1 MLKTEM
7 RNPKTTH
14 IDRMSSEQI
23 VRVIQDENKYAV
35 QAIDTEL
42 AAISA
47 AVDAIVRRMKEGG
60 RLFYVG
66 CGTSG
71 RIGVLDASECPPT
84 YGVADDLVIGIIAGG
99 DHALR
104 YAVEGAEDDEQQG
117 RTDLDAYHLRPC
129 DSVVGISA
137 AGGAAYVLGALR
149 LAKERGALTVSLTCN
164 AACPIG
170 ECGRY
175 RHPSGYGRRGG
186 DWLDTHESRQR
197 AQDDPKHDFHIRDDT
212 NGICLRKSD
221 GPFEAQQPEAEESYD
236 RYRMRS
242 HRAFPLPTRKRC

>member
-71 RIGVLDASECPPT
+71 RVTAWWASRPQAVPPMSSARS
-84 YGVADDLVIGIIAGG
+84 VW
-99 DHALR
+99 R
-104 YAVEGAEDDEQQG
+104 RSAE
-117 RTDLDAYHLRPC
+117 H
-129 DSVVGISA
+129 
-137 AGGAAYVLGALR
+137 
-149 LAKERGALTVSLTCN
+149 
-164 AACPIG
+164 
-170 ECGRY
+170 
-175 RHPSGYGRRGG
+175 
-186 DWLDTHESRQR
+186 
-197 AQDDPKHDFHIRDDT
+197 
-212 NGICLRKSD
+212 
-221 GPFEAQQPEAEESYD
+221 
-236 RYRMRS
+236 
-242 HRAFPLPTRKRC
+242 

>member
-71 RIGVLDASECPPT
+71 RIG
-84 YGVADDLVIGIIAGG
+84 IGMPS
-99 DHALR
+99 
-104 YAVEGAEDDEQQG
+104 
-117 RTDLDAYHLRPC
+117 HLRC
-129 DSVVGISA
+129 RRRFGH
-137 AGGAAYVLGALR
+137 
-149 LAKERGALTVSLTCN
+149 
-164 AACPIG
+164 
-170 ECGRY
+170 
-175 RHPSGYGRRGG
+175 RHYCRRGSCFALCRG
-186 DWLDTHESRQR
+186 GGR
-197 AQDDPKHDFHIRDDT
+197 
-212 NGICLRKSD
+212 G
-221 GPFEAQQPEAEESYD
+221 
-236 RYRMRS
+236 
-242 HRAFPLPTRKRC
+242 

>member
-1 MLKTEM
+1 
-7 RNPKTTH
+7 
-14 IDRMSSEQI
+14 MSSEQI

-137 AGGAAYVLGALR
+137 AGGAAYVLGRAPSGEGARSTDRFSDLQRR
-149 LAKERGALTVSLTCN
+149 LS
-164 AACPIG
+164 IG

-242 HRAFPLPTRKRC
+242 HRRFLFRRGNVADRKRLEYP

>member
-14 IDRMSSEQI
+14 FDRMSSEQI

-137 AGGAAYVLGALR
+137 AGGAA
-149 LAKERGALTVSLTCN
+149 
-164 AACPIG
+164 
-170 ECGRY
+170 
-175 RHPSGYGRRGG
+175 
-186 DWLDTHESRQR
+186 
-197 AQDDPKHDFHIRDDT
+197 
-212 NGICLRKSD
+212 
-221 GPFEAQQPEAEESYD
+221 
-236 RYRMRS
+236 
-242 HRAFPLPTRKRC
+242 